1 MWTPPRKYNL
11 ADICGLPFQ
20 TFPSN
25 CISWWF
31 YQLWFTV
38 TFSLHSPELGFWA
51 EHLLQ
56 CWASPHS
63 FWPQPFCDLITRSYV
78 PNWFSSFCV
87 ERCIKFDLQKSK
99 ANSLLASVMQSW
111 NHLKV
116 GLQSGQLCSKTW
128 LHCSIDPQLEVALL
142 EIPVPVC
149 EAPKPIGKPVL
160 MKPVVF
166 PCCITCFMLITL
178 SLSLRAVRWT
188 SPLMQI
194 NAQLFVKSES
204 SCELWMLSLFLRVQ
218 YLYFHTMEEAIQEG
232 CVDGCCQEEKW
243 SKMVLNSVFFSKWQ
257 STWEGIKVFLTV
269 RDGQV

>member
-1 MWTPPRKYNL
+1 M
-11 ADICGLPFQ
+11 
-20 TFPSN
+20 
-25 CISWWF
+25 
-31 YQLWFTV
+31 
-38 TFSLHSPELGFWA
+38 
-51 EHLLQ
+51 
-56 CWASPHS
+56 
-63 FWPQPFCDLITRSYV
+63 
-78 PNWFSSFCV
+78 

-166 PCCITCFMLITL
+166 PCCITCFMFDYPQPLTQSSEMNL
-178 SLSLRAVRWT
+178 S
-188 SPLMQI
+188 PMQI

-204 SCELWMLSLFLRVQ
+204 SCKLWMLSLFLRVQ
-218 YLYFHTMEEAIQEG
+218 YLYFHTMEEAVQQG
-232 CVDGCCQEEKW
+232 CVDGCCQEE
-243 SKMVLNSVFFSKWQ
+243 
-257 STWEGIKVFLTV
+257 
-269 RDGQV
+269 R